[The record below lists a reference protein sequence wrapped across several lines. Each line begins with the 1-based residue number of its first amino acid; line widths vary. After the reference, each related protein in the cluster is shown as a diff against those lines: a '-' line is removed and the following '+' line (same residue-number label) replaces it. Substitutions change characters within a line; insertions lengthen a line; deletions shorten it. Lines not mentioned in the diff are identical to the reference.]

1 MRGNPMRKP
10 IIIGNWKMNKTV
22 SDAIRLVTELKNYLT
37 GKQDVEVVVAPSFV
51 SLNSVEIALQGTSI
65 KLAAQNMHHEE
76 SGAYTG
82 EVSPTM
88 LVDVGV
94 RYVILGHSERRQ
106 HFQETNAF
114 INKKVAAA
122 IECDIAPVLCVGET
136 KQERDA
142 GQTLSV
148 VETQLKECLR
158 GVHDTHAPM
167 LVVAYEPVWAIGSG
181 EPATTAQAEEVHQFI
196 REYLGKLFRKD
207 IAQEIRIIYGGS
219 VTVANAGEFMKQSN
233 IDGVLAGGA
242 SLETSSFAGLI
253 QSNGE

>member
-1 MRGNPMRKP
+1 
-10 IIIGNWKMNKTV
+10 MNKTV

-51 SLNSVEIALQGTSI
+51 ALHSVEIAIQGTSM

-76 SGAYTG
+76 FGAYTG

-106 HFQETNAF
+106 YFGETNAMV
-114 INKKVAAA
+114 NKKVASA
-122 IECDIAPVLCVGET
+122 IECDIMPVVCVGET
-136 KQERDA
+136 KAEREA
-142 GQTLSV
+142 NQTLSII
-148 VETQLKECLR
+148 ENQLKECLR
-158 GVHDTHAPM
+158 GVHDTVAPM
-167 LVVAYEPVWAIGSG
+167 LVIAYEPVWAIGSG
-181 EPATTAQAEEVHQFI
+181 TPATSAQAEEVHLFI
-196 REYLGKLFRKD
+196 RETVSKLFRKD
-207 IAQEIRIIYGGS
+207 IAQEMRIIYGGS
-219 VTVANAGEFMKQSN
+219 VNAANAKEFMKQSN

-242 SLETSSFAGLI
+242 SLETSSFVALI